1 MYNNT
6 INTLEYNHTV
16 LDLKFNICSDGFSI
30 QILRQD
36 LHIMIHQNR
45 IYIALH
51 SIYVKTYVTDNRMKY
66 TVIEERFIIK
76 LSIPKCDPSKPYKII
91 LLADLKLGF

>member
-1 MYNNT
+1 MYNIIEANLT
-6 INTLEYNHTV
+6 ILNLQYS
-16 LDLKFNICSDGFSI
+16 IYSDGLLAQI
-30 QILRQD
+30 QYQN
-36 LHIMIHQNR
+36 LHAMIHQNY
-45 IYIALH
+45 IYIVLH

>member
-36 LHIMIHQNR
+36 LHIVIHQNR

-51 SIYVKTYVTDNRMKY
+51 SIYVKTYVADNYMNIKY
-66 TVIEERFIIK
+66 TVEKQLIIK
-76 LSIPKCDPSKPYKII
+76 LSIPKCDPINPIKSLDWPI
-91 LLADLKLGF
+91 

>member
-51 SIYVKTYVTDNRMKY
+51 SIYVKTYVTDNYMNIKY
-66 TVIEERFIIK
+66 TVEKQLIIA
-76 LSIPKCDPSKPYKII
+76 LSIPKCDPISLIKSLDWPI
-91 LLADLKLGF
+91 